1 MLRQLILI
9 LITLTSL
16 FSDVSAQDWANKVFS
31 VRNHDFGSV
40 AKNTKAEFVFEI
52 ENPYAVDLHIAS
64 VRTSCG
70 CTTPVILKD
79 TLTTYE
85 KSGILAVYNTET
97 FSGNRHATLTVTF
110 DKPQYAEVQ
119 LTIKGNIRTD
129 FEIKPGSIMFGAV
142 DSGQEAEKRV
152 LIQHRGTQNWQLV
165 GVRGVPSFVDV
176 QVRPGDQPVP
186 CYEVIARLKKDAPFG
201 FFQDQLTLVTNN
213 SSSPH
218 LQLRID
224 GRVVPPVTL
233 SPASLFMGVVQPS
246 QVVTKKIM
254 VRSKQPF
261 RILSIEPRGGV
272 FDYVLSDKA
281 QKLHMVSIT
290 FTAGE
295 KTEKVVETIKI
306 VTDLGGG
313 VSATCQASAAV
324 IESVASN

>member
-9 LITLTSL
+9 LAALISL

-40 AKNTKAEFVFEI
+40 GKNTKAEFVFEI

-70 CTTPVILKD
+70 CATPKILKD

-85 KSGILAVYNTET
+85 KGGILAVYNTEA

-142 DSGQEAEKRV
+142 DSGQEAEERV
-152 LIQHRGTQNWQLV
+152 LIQCRGTQNWQLV
-165 GVRGVPSFVDV
+165 GVRGAPSFVDV
-176 QVRPGDQPVP
+176 QVRPIDQPVP
-186 CYEVIARLKKDAPFG
+186 GYEVIARLKKDAPFG
-201 FFQDQLTLVTNN
+201 FFQDQLTLVTNDSG
-213 SSSPH
+213 SSH

-233 SPASLFMGVVQPS
+233 SPAALFMGVVQPN
-246 QVVTKKIM
+246 QVVTKKIV
-254 VRSKQPF
+254 VRSRHPF
-261 RILSIEPRGGV
+261 RILSIEPREGA
-272 FDYVLSDKA
+272 FEYVLSDKA
-281 QKLHMVSIT
+281 KKLHMVSIT

-295 KTEKVVETIKI
+295 KTAKVVETIKI
-306 VTDLGGG
+306 VTDLDGG

-324 IESVASN
+324 IESVASK